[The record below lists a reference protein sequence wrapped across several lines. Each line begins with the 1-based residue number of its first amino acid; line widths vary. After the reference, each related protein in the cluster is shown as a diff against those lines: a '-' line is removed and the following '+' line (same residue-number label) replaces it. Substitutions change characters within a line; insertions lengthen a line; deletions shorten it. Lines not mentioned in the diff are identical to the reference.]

1 MGLTIATRRGQR
13 MSGPLFTT
21 PFRGQLVIRG
31 ELDLL
36 AVPEL
41 EAWLGRFDGQRCEV
55 DMSGV
60 TFFDSCALRT
70 FLNARRENTN
80 LVIVRPSV
88 AVINVLQLT
97 GTAVYLAGGR
107 DAIW

>member
-1 MGLTIATRRGQR
+1 

-21 PFRGQLVIRG
+21 RLRGSLVIRG

-41 EAWLGRFDGQRCEV
+41 ESWLGRFDGQRCEV
-55 DMSGV
+55 DLSGV
-60 TFFDSCALRT
+60 TFFDSSALRT
-70 FLNARRENTN
+70 FLNARRANPN

-97 GTAVYLAGGR
+97 GTADYLAGGS
-107 DAIW
+107 DAVW